1 MATARCTYQLGIGRQ
16 DLPAVIVARKS
27 QGGPPAVA
35 AAVVGLALRF
45 ALSAPPC
52 GLRRA
57 PLRAT
62 PATWEKPK
70 IKPKTEINDR
80 TQDENQTTRI
90 RDNNQNKKGSLLM
103 R

>member
-1 MATARCTYQLGIGRQ
+1 MGGAPTRDREGSVGR
-16 DLPAVIVARKS
+16 
-27 QGGPPAVA
+27 PPVVA

-45 ALSAPPC
+45 ALNAPPC

-62 PATWEKPK
+62 PTTWEKPK
-70 IKPKTEINDR
+70 IKPKTEIKDR

-90 RDNNQNKKGSLLM
+90 RDNNQNKKGTLLM